1 MLLVFLLIFH
11 RRENIER
18 YPMSAI
24 GDVLKK
30 SKKVVIKIGSN
41 VLSDENGYV
50 NIDNIGNI
58 VDQIMA
64 LIEDNKKVS
73 QGKIKNKK
81 NWIVSYLI
89 KFAIICGAWKKGG
102 YPAPIPIIGGPL
114 NLFGG

>member
-1 MLLVFLLIFH
+1 MNINYFFPFFLLI
-11 RRENIER
+11 I
-18 YPMSAI
+18 
-24 GDVLKK
+24 
-30 SKKVVIKIGSN
+30 SKQKYFSQQKR
-41 VLSDENGYV
+41 
-50 NIDNIGNI
+50 
-58 VDQIMA
+58 
-64 LIEDNKKVS
+64 S